1 MKIKR
6 IFLSIIVLSVSLIL
20 VSCNLAIIADTDY
33 ESPSTYENT
42 RIDMIADVKD
52 SVVVV
57 ENSDSWGSG
66 IIFNMTE
73 SNAETGLMTY
83 AVLTVYS
90 VIEEQNL
97 IDLSILMPDGTTY
110 PATEVKSDQDY
121 EIAVVYIE
129 TTDELEV
136 YTIEQLSLTADVSLV
151 QGEDLYAIGTPYQ
164 YTLFNYVSQGILG
177 LISFDLNVDDGLLF
191 VHSAE
196 TNPGMEGA
204 PIFNLDGQLLGLELT
219 KLYVT
224 DSSED
229 GIPIE
234 GINYALNMNLLAP
247 IIVGFDENFVTVAQ
261 TETMVSMSADL
272 DYNDIAQEMI
282 ANAYP
287 SVVSVIGASG
297 LGSGIIYQK
306 ETLESGLYRYSILTN
321 NHVVD
326 ENTELRIKFSE
337 TDEMIATDYQANS
350 TYDVAIIRVVTDL
363 ELPVYDIPPITTGEA
378 VDIVVGQDVY
388 AMGTPYSTYLHNYVT
403 QGIVSQ
409 INYTYHGVYQ
419 LGIVHEAEINPGNS
433 GGPLFNLNGDVIG
446 INVAKV
452 VTVYVDGEGL
462 PAEGINYSLNI
473 NVVATAISDFN
484 DDGWV
489 EISRSP
495 KLGVTV
501 ANYSAESE
509 YYPEIYLDG
518 VVVSGFDYT
527 RNAYLT
533 VQLYDLIV
541 GANGVVV
548 HTIDDLIAALD
559 GKSYGDIISLDI
571 VRYDEQKNIITLQ
584 IDIILS

>member
-363 ELPVYDIPPITTGEA
+363 ELAVYDIPPITTGEA

-533 VQLYDLIV
+533 VQLYDLII